1 MVGEGRGRR
10 EKMRGG
16 GGGGTRGFRR
26 RYWRKNKTM
35 KEINAAEKNKK
46 K

>member
-16 GGGGTRGFRR
+16 GGVGREVLEEDTGE
-26 RYWRKNKTM
+26 KT
-35 KEINAAEKNKK
+35 KQWKK
-46 K
+46 